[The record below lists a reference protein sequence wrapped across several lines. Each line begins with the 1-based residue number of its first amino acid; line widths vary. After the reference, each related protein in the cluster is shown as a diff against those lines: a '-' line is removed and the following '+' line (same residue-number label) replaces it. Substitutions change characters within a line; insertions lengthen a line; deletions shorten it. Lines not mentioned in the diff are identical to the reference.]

1 VFIKVSQNIMKRKNK
16 GPFAFLRVILSFL
29 KEPKIYKIPQTK
41 APYLTQLITPY
52 RHHET
57 EH

>member
-1 VFIKVSQNIMKRKNK
+1 MKRKNK